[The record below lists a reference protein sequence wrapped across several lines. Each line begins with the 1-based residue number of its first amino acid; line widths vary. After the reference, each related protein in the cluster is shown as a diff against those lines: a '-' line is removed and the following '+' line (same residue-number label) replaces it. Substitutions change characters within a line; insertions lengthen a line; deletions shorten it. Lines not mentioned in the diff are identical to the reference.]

1 MGFWVDGYGFS
12 RNEVMGW
19 VLYAVWITSGFFECV
34 CVIECVNAL
43 RMFFNFRLVIYRNI
57 II

>member
-1 MGFWVDGYGFS
+1 MG
-12 RNEVMGW
+12 
-19 VLYAVWITSGFFECV
+19 AVRCLDYEWIFRVCV